1 MLCSS
6 PIFVSEEL
14 PHYIRTMEADLF
26 YYEDS
31 KNIDPPRENK
41 DRIHKDW
48 GAANNMKKKQHHGDA
63 SLNTKILMG

>member
-1 MLCSS
+1 M
-6 PIFVSEEL
+6 SEEL

-48 GAANNMKKKQHHGDA
+48 GAANMKKKQHHGEA
-63 SLNTKILMG
+63 SLNTEMMG